1 MVLDVE
7 FFVNQSSPQ
16 KHCRVCK
23 KVASP
28 LWEENLLDEN
38 NLNVVFKIFSPDP
51 EFYMF
56 CLVLIKQNMGPE
68 TNSSKKKLHRYEALR
83 QNFL

>member
-28 LWEENLLDEN
+28 LWEENLLDEKQ
-38 NLNVVFKIFSPDP
+38 F
-51 EFYMF
+51 EFCF
-56 CLVLIKQNMGPE
+56 
-68 TNSSKKKLHRYEALR
+68 
-83 QNFL
+83 QNFFTGSGILHVLFSIN